1 MIHMLSLK
9 RLRKFWHEWWQL
21 DLGMSF
27 LFKRKCKIPKRALNL
42 KTEPKDLILI
52 YPLCPLMALA
62 SPSLSYNTIFCEMR
76 WLKCPLWFLPP
87 PSFYIWF
94 YYYTYIWFHLAVI
107 YKYIIKALLLEQFW
121 VNSKIEGKIQ
131 SYPMYSLPPQEHS
144 LPMNNIVTHLLSLM
158 NLHWH
163 LIIIHSAQF
172 TLGFTLGV
180 VHSVALDKHIM
191 MHVHH
196 YGIMQSIFRP

>member
-1 MIHMLSLK
+1 
-9 RLRKFWHEWWQL
+9 
-21 DLGMSF
+21 
-27 LFKRKCKIPKRALNL
+27 
-42 KTEPKDLILI
+42 
-52 YPLCPLMALA
+52 MALA

-163 LIIIHSAQF
+163 LVIIHSAQF
-172 TLGFTLGV
+172 TLGFALVNGCTECCTFCGFGQTYNDACPSLWNHAEYFQTLKILCALTSSHPQSLANTDLFLC
-180 VHSVALDKHIM
+180 VHSFCLLHSVIQLESYSMKH
-191 MHVHH
+191 
-196 YGIMQSIFRP
+196 F